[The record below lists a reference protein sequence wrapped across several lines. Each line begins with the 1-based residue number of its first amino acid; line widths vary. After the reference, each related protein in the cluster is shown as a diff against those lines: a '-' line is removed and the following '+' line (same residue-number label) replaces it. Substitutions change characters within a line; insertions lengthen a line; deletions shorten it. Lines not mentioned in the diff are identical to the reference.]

1 MVPEMASGKPI
12 FPGDTDLD
20 TFYRILILIQ
30 RPLPDILIKLMSD
43 NFEKLGMGAKLS
55 TDEYDKDVIDNMNS
69 LNDLIN
75 IIADN

>member
-43 NFEKLGMGAKLS
+43 NFEKLGMGAELS
-55 TDEYDKDVIDNMNS
+55 TDEYDKDVIDNINS